1 MIFINF
7 ILIITKQPTMKNT
20 DELLTNGYDFN
31 MGKYMG
37 DGWNLFKKGAGNYI
51 GFTVVFFVI
60 VMIMTVIPFINL
72 LVSVF
77 EYVLIAGIF
86 IYSRNLI
93 NGKGEFSNFFEG
105 FNSFGQI
112 FLFLLV
118 LLVFMIPAL
127 TILVV
132 YLLPEGF
139 VDSAMNGFSN
149 AEYLAEEILSI
160 FQDNMGGI
168 MFLYLALFLY
178 ILYLY
183 ISYSFTLILIV
194 DRNMKFWEAMELSRK
209 VIAKNFFS
217 FFGMYFILWLMLVV
231 GVVVTCGLGLLVAI
245 PYLNTVV
252 FSAYDNIIGPE
263 EDIMNKN
270 LEEFG
275 SGSDE
280 PVTAK

>member
-1 MIFINF
+1 
-7 ILIITKQPTMKNT
+7 MKNT

-37 DGWNLFKKGAGNYI
+37 DGWDLFKKGAGSYI

-60 VMIMTVIPFINL
+60 VMVLVFIPFVNL

-112 FLFLLV
+112 FLFMLV
-118 LLVFMIPAL
+118 LFLFTMPAL
-127 TILVV
+127 IIFVI

-139 VDSAMNGFSN
+139 MNSAINGFSD
-149 AEYLAEEILSI
+149 AEYLAEELIAS
-160 FQDNMGGI
+160 FQENLGAI
-168 MFLYLALFLY
+168 VFLY
-178 ILYLY
+178 IAMLLYIMYLY

-194 DRNMKFWEAMELSRK
+194 DRKMRFWDAMELSRK
-209 VIAKNFFS
+209 VIAKNFLS
-217 FFGMYFILWLMLVV
+217 FFGMYILLWVMISF
-231 GVVVTCGLGLLVAI
+231 GVVITCGLGTLIAI
-245 PYLNTVV
+245 PYINLVI
-252 FSAYDNIIGPE
+252 FSAYNNIIGPE
-263 EDIMNKN
+263 EDMMAQKI
-270 LEEFG
+270 EEFG
-275 SGSDE
+275 GGGSE
-280 PVTAK
+280 ETTPTE